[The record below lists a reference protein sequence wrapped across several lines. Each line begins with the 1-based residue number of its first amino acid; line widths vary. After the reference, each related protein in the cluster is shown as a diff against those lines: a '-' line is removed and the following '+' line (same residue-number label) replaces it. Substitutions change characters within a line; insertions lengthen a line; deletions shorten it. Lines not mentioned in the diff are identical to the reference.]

1 MNDQRQAHHDELVRS
16 ERLVAQ
22 LMAIQ
27 GALYAYI
34 CVLLGGPRDAADVL
48 QETNLV
54 LWRRA
59 HEFDVEQNFAAL
71 AHRVA
76 YIQVLAHRK
85 RQAHDSRVFTFN
97 ENALET
103 MAGRLEMDS
112 HDFAHRIKLLDECI
126 EKLPNYQREL
136 IHLRYAERLR
146 VKTISRRVCRSE
158 DSVSAALHRA
168 RLSLADCI
176 ETTPARGDG
185 A

>member
-1 MNDQRQAHHDELVRS
+1 M
-16 ERLVAQ
+16 AQ
-22 LMAIQ
+22 LTAIQ

-59 HEFDVEQNFAAL
+59 HEFDVEQNFAGL

-85 RQAHDSRVFTFN
+85 KQTHDSRMFSFN
-97 ENALET
+97 ENALE
-103 MAGRLEMDS
+103 AIASRLETVSDE
-112 HDFAHRIKLLDECI
+112 FAHRIRLLDECV
-126 EKLPNYQREL
+126 EKLPNYQRQL
-136 IHLRYAERLR
+136 IHLRYAEKLR
-146 VKTISRRVCRSE
+146 VKTISRRVCKSE

-168 RLSLADCI
+168 RLSLAGCM
-176 ETTPARGDG
+176 EATPERGDG
-185 A
+185 P